1 MDSPHDKDRFRSR
14 LNLPGGKDR
23 ILLLLA
29 LGILSAVSPM
39 ATDMYLASMP
49 GMAGYFRTPTS
60 VVQLTLTTYM
70 VGMAVGQFLLGPISD
85 VVGRHRLMVAGNV
98 LFLLSS
104 VALALAPSIELV
116 LALRGL
122 QGVAGAAGVVIAR
135 AVVSDLATGRTA
147 AKLYSMLATIT
158 SLAPV
163 VAPLLGGVI
172 ATVAPWQ
179 AVFWALTGFGALMLA
194 SSVLVVPE
202 TLPLHKRRRGGVKAV
217 VEASWSVLRNQ
228 SFMAY
233 ALAFGFTFGALFSYI
248 SASSFVVQNVLGYSA
263 IGYSVIFAVNAC
275 GMIMAALI
283 NTRLVDR
290 LAPGVILLSAAVV
303 LCAVNVAGLALIL
316 AGIAGW
322 TTLLQLFLTQS
333 CIGFIMGNAT
343 AFAQGRVPGRAGA
356 GSAMLGLV
364 QFLLGGLVSP
374 LTGVGGQH
382 SAIPMAVSMA
392 ACSLLAVG
400 AVMAGR
406 RLTR

>member
-202 TLPLHKRRRGGVKAV
+202 TVPLHKRRRGGVKAV

-290 LAPGVILLSAAVV
+290 LAPGVILLSAVVV

-343 AFAQGRVPGRAGA
+343 ALAQGRVPGRAGA

>member
-290 LAPGVILLSAAVV
+290 LAPGVILLSAVVV

-343 AFAQGRVPGRAGA
+343 ALAQGRVPGRAGA

-382 SAIPMAVSMA
+382 SAIPMA
-392 ACSLLAVG
+392 
-400 AVMAGR
+400 
-406 RLTR
+406 

>member
-23 ILLLLA
+23 ILLVVA

-49 GMAGYFRTPTS
+49 GMAEYFRTPTS
-60 VVQLTLTTYM
+60 AVQLTLTTYM

-104 VALALAPSIELV
+104 VATALAPSIELV
-116 LALRGL
+116 LALRTL

-135 AVVSDLATGRTA
+135 AVVSDLATGPAA
-147 AKLYSMLATIT
+147 AKLYSTLATVT

-202 TLPLHKRRRGGVKAV
+202 TLPPHRRRRGGVGAV

-275 GMIMAALI
+275 GMILAALI

-290 LAPGVILLSAAVV
+290 LPPGVILRTAVAV
-303 LCAVNVAGLALIL
+303 MCAVNVVGLALIL
-316 AGIAGW
+316 AGITGW
-322 TTLLQLFLTQS
+322 TTLLHLFLIQS

-343 AFAQGRVPGRAGA
+343 ALAQERVRGRAGA
-356 GSAMLGLV
+356 GSAVLGLV

-374 LTGVGGQH
+374 LTGVAGQDN
-382 SAIPMAVSMA
+382 AIPMAVSMA
-392 ACSLLAVG
+392 VCSVLAVG
-400 AVMAGR
+400 AAAAGR